1 MLIDDVQLLLS
12 NARSFNGDNCEISSC
27 AEKLV
32 SQLVNA
38 LNHEKTHFGIQGDVI
53 NVLEEAIK
61 KKYELYFCCISL
73 CTCFCVFIY
82 YKLSYT
88 QSVLILLRVN
98 MSIILFNYLIIQW
111 LTFVTQLYKSL
122 SKLEYTFSQIG
133 LFILSEHLFH
143 SEA

>member
-32 SQLVNA
+32 SQLINA

-61 KKYELYFCCISL
+61 KKYVLNFCSFFKHTCIN
-73 CTCFCVFIY
+73 
-82 YKLSYT
+82 
-88 QSVLILLRVN
+88 VLR
-98 MSIILFNYLIIQW
+98 
-111 LTFVTQLYKSL
+111 
-122 SKLEYTFSQIG
+122 
-133 LFILSEHLFH
+133 
-143 SEA
+143 

>member
-32 SQLVNA
+32 SQLINA

-61 KKYELYFCCISL
+61 KKYVLYFCYISL
-73 CTCFCVFIY
+73 YECIYMICIVIHTQRFDFFCFY
-82 YKLSYT
+82 
-88 QSVLILLRVN
+88 LRV
-98 MSIILFNYLIIQW
+98 IYIIQLSDFS
-111 LTFVTQLYKSL
+111 LTEICNAT
-122 SKLEYTFSQIG
+122 
-133 LFILSEHLFH
+133 ILK
-143 SEA
+143 

>member
-32 SQLVNA
+32 FQLINA

-61 KKYELYFCCISL
+61 KKYVL
-73 CTCFCVFIY
+73 CFCY
-82 YKLSYT
+82 
-88 QSVLILLRVN
+88 
-98 MSIILFNYLIIQW
+98 LFNMCM
-111 LTFVTQLYKSL
+111 YKSTPI
-122 SKLEYTFSQIG
+122 SYISMHTQRIDFFS
-133 LFILSEHLFH
+133 LYYNL
-143 SEA
+143 